1 MLAPICSW
9 KTFGIVNAESE
20 SVKNAVSDADLN
32 NYGDSVLSWRM
43 DWIPYRL
50 ESYYEEYVKRT
61 WYTDKSLYDK
71 TGRRVQYSQNNKH
84 VLKVLKG
91 TVSRE
96 KYTFWVIKSF

>member
-1 MLAPICSW
+1 MLVPIIEKLSE
-9 KTFGIVNAESE
+9 VPMHAESE
-20 SVKNAVSDADLN
+20 SVKVASSVSDADLHN
-32 NYGDSVLSWRM
+32 NGYSVISWRM

-71 TGRRVQYSQNNKH
+71 TGRRVQYSQNSKH

-96 KYTFWVIKSF
+96 KYT

>member
-1 MLAPICSW
+1 MQNRRTANGVP
-9 KTFGIVNAESE
+9 
-20 SVKNAVSDADLN
+20 DADLHK
-32 NYGDSVLSWRM
+32 YGDSVLSWRM

-71 TGRRVQYSQNNKH
+71 TGRRVQYSQNSKH

-91 TVSRE
+91 TV
-96 KYTFWVIKSF
+96 

>member
-1 MLAPICSW
+1 MQNRRTAN
-9 KTFGIVNAESE
+9 GEA
-20 SVKNAVSDADLN
+20 DACLLKYL
-32 NYGDSVLSWRM
+32 YGDSVLSWRM
-43 DWIPYRL
+43 DWLPYRL

-84 VLKVLKG
+84 VLKVLQG

-96 KYTFWVIKSF
+96 KDTF

>member
-1 MLAPICSW
+1 MQNRNRLKGPKFFVRLTVAKQI
-9 KTFGIVNAESE
+9 K
-20 SVKNAVSDADLN
+20 K
-32 NYGDSVLSWRM
+32 YGDSVISRRM

-71 TGRRVQYSQNNKH
+71 TGRRVQYSQNSKH

-96 KYTFWVIKSF
+96 KYTF